1 MEVRERNY
9 LDEPIMWSGSADPEY
24 PYETVFDG
32 RRLKVKVNDFPEE
45 HFYTLLVDADPVA
58 SFDKWPDR
66 WVRDGEEGSPKVDSD
81 AARNVAST
89 DPINKSSRHLIPP
102 FNPQEN
108 LRQSANS
115 FLNDSDYYS
124 TYERTSNVNSQGS
137 LREPVARSGKEHF
150 APRLIAI
157 NGSLKGSTFTLNA
170 DDVSIGRE
178 SASVV
183 CLSHSSVSRRHCVI
197 KRRGT
202 EFVICDL
209 DSYNGTFVNGVPV
222 KEQTLTHADQI
233 KVGSIALLFLV
244 GESEDAITA
253 NLVQLDD
260 SNPVTQSTRQMHPQ
274 TLLHNTEQVLLQSP
288 AHERVARDL
297 GVLLKIGCRINLLRH
312 TQELQREILNS
323 IFEVVPVDRGAILLS
338 QGEQE
343 FSSLYG
349 RDREDE
355 NKPVHISRTVVDKVM
370 AEAVAILS
378 NDIRTSEMFS
388 AAQSLMVAQIT
399 SLMCVPLIV
408 FEKVVGVIYLD
419 TSDPM
424 VRFDEGHLQLLA
436 GIAGIAAVSLE
447 NARLME
453 WLEGENNRLRS
464 SLAIEHSMV
473 GESAAMRGVY
483 HFIERVAPTKSA
495 VLICGESGTGKE
507 LAAHAI
513 HANSPR
519 AVKPFVVINC
529 AALPETLLESEL
541 FGHERGAFTGAI
553 ALKKGKLEVAHG
565 GTVFLDE
572 IGELAPALQSRLLRF
587 LQDHKIERLG
597 STRSI
602 ELDVRVVAATNR
614 NLEEAIADGLFRA
627 DLYHRLNVVKVTMPP
642 LRERRADIALLA
654 SYFTAKYSKACK
666 RTVNGISPA
675 ARSLLQGYEWPG
687 NVRELENAIERA
699 IVLGSA
705 DVIEPDDLPERLLES
720 ASVSKLPMA
729 KYYEAI
735 KQAKRELILN
745 ALEQAKGNY
754 TEAAN
759 ALGVHPN
766 NLHRLIRTLD
776 LRAAIGK

>member
-1 MEVRERNY
+1 MN
-9 LDEPIMWSGSADPEY
+9 
-24 PYETVFDG
+24 
-32 RRLKVKVNDFPEE
+32 
-45 HFYTLLVDADPVA
+45 
-58 SFDKWPDR
+58 
-66 WVRDGEEGSPKVDSD
+66 
-81 AARNVAST
+81 
-89 DPINKSSRHLIPP
+89 
-102 FNPQEN
+102 
-108 LRQSANS
+108 
-115 FLNDSDYYS
+115 
-124 TYERTSNVNSQGS
+124 
-137 LREPVARSGKEHF
+137 
-150 APRLIAI
+150 PRLIAI
-157 NGSLKGSTFTLNA
+157 NGSLKGSTFPLHT

-183 CLSHSSVSRRHCVI
+183 CLSHSSVSRRHCLI
-197 KRRGT
+197 KRSGN

-222 KEQTLTHADQI
+222 KEQALTHADQI
-233 KVGSIALLFLV
+233 KVGSIALLFLL
-244 GESEDAITA
+244 GESDDAITA
-253 NLVQLDD
+253 NLVRLDD
-260 SNPVTQSTRQMHPQ
+260 SNPVTQSTRQMRPEA
-274 TLLHNTEQVLLQSP
+274 LLHQTEQVLESA

-297 GVLLKIGCRINLLRH
+297 SALLKIGSRINVLRH

-323 IFEVVPVDRGAILLS
+323 IFEVVQVDRGAILLS

-355 NKPVHISRTVVDKVM
+355 NKPVHISRTAVDKVM
-370 AEAVAILS
+370 TEGVAILS
-378 NDIRTSEMFS
+378 NDIRTSEALS
-388 AAQSLMVAQIT
+388 TAESLMVAQIT

-424 VRFDEGHLQLLA
+424 VRFDEGHLKLLA

-447 NARLME
+447 NARHME

-464 SLAIEHSMV
+464 TLAIEHSMV
-473 GESAAMRGVY
+473 GESEPMRDVY

-513 HANSPR
+513 HVNSPR

-529 AALPETLLESEL
+529 AALTETLLESEL

-572 IGELAPALQSRLLRF
+572 IGELPHSLQSRLLRF

-602 ELDVRVVAATNR
+602 ELDVRIVAATNR
-614 NLEEAIADGLFRA
+614 NLEEAIADGLFRP

-642 LRERRADIALLA
+642 LRERREDVALLA

-675 ARSLLQGYEWPG
+675 ARALLQGYEWPG

-705 DVIEPDDLPERLLES
+705 DVIETDDLPERLLES
-720 ASVSKLPMA
+720 ANGSKMPMA

-735 KQAKRELILN
+735 KQAKRQLILN

-776 LRAAIGK
+776 LRATIGK

>member
-1 MEVRERNY
+1 MN
-9 LDEPIMWSGSADPEY
+9 
-24 PYETVFDG
+24 
-32 RRLKVKVNDFPEE
+32 
-45 HFYTLLVDADPVA
+45 
-58 SFDKWPDR
+58 
-66 WVRDGEEGSPKVDSD
+66 
-81 AARNVAST
+81 
-89 DPINKSSRHLIPP
+89 
-102 FNPQEN
+102 
-108 LRQSANS
+108 
-115 FLNDSDYYS
+115 
-124 TYERTSNVNSQGS
+124 
-137 LREPVARSGKEHF
+137 
-150 APRLIAI
+150 PRLIAI
-157 NGSLKGSTFTLNA
+157 NGSLKGSTFTLNT

-183 CLSHSSVSRRHCVI
+183 CLSHSSVSRRHCLI
-197 KRRGT
+197 KRSGN

-222 KEQTLTHADQI
+222 KEQALMHADQI
-233 KVGSIALLFLV
+233 KIGSIALLFLL

-253 NLVQLDD
+253 NLVQLND
-260 SNPVTQSTRQMHPQ
+260 SNPVTQSTRQMRPE
-274 TLLHNTEQVLLQSP
+274 TLLHQTEQVLLQSP

-297 GVLLKIGCRINLLRH
+297 GALLKIGCRINLLRH

-355 NKPVHISRTVVDKVM
+355 NRPVHISRTVVDKVM
-370 AEAVAILS
+370 AEGVAILS
-378 NDIRTSEMFS
+378 NDIRASETLS
-388 AAQSLMVAQIT
+388 TAESLVVAQIT

-408 FEKVVGVIYLD
+408 FEKVIGVIYLD
-419 TSDPM
+419 TSDLTI
-424 VRFDEGHLQLLA
+424 RFDEGHLQMLA

-447 NARLME
+447 NARHME

-473 GESAAMRGVY
+473 GESDAMRDIY

-513 HANSPR
+513 HVNSPR

-529 AALPETLLESEL
+529 AALTETLLESEL

-572 IGELAPALQSRLLRF
+572 IGELPHSLQSRLLRF

-614 NLEEAIADGLFRA
+614 NLEEAIGEGLFRA

-642 LRERRADIALLA
+642 LRERREDVALLA
-654 SYFTAKYSKACK
+654 SYFAAKYSKACK

-675 ARSLLQGYEWPG
+675 ARALLQGYEWPG

-705 DVIEPDDLPERLLES
+705 DVIETDDLPERLLES
-720 ASVSKLPMA
+720 ASGGKLPMA

-776 LRAAIGK
+776 LRAVIGK